1 VRAGVQDIRAIRLA
15 ANPAAAFGVLI
26 LLSLLLGLTMMRTP
40 PPESDALRYIDYAIN
55 IHDHG
60 VFSARREARPE
71 APAPENVHAPL
82 YPAWIAL
89 FIRLNPG
96 IRNALACARDQN
108 GMAAAC
114 PLDFKLLVAAQ
125 LVLAGVFSGAVWLLA
140 LRLSGSASIA
150 WTAAGFGLLAK
161 LPLQY
166 AHSVLTEAILLPLLA
181 LFLVSL
187 VIAYQERRA
196 RWMLAAGV
204 LIGLVA
210 LTRPAYAWLFF
221 AIGGVLAAGA
231 LVTRRRPLF
240 VAALAFALA
249 YGVTV
254 APWLARNKLHFDRIA
269 LTESYAGDILS
280 QRVAYN
286 RMGWDEFAVAWI
298 FWFPDF
304 GDHIAKNLFPRRTF
318 EKLKWNDG
326 TYYATVAPAL
336 YAQAVAATK
345 DPEAVLPYLLRTE
358 VLANPVKHAL
368 VTLALAWRA
377 VFVSKYWGIAG
388 LVCFCVVFVRS
399 LRTREYA
406 LLVASLPVW
415 FMVMFHAFV
424 SVSIPRYNL
433 ALIPLYAYALAV
445 CAQAAA
451 VRVAAR
457 WKARSGNRPA
467 AR

>member
-1 VRAGVQDIRAIRLA
+1 MV
-15 ANPAAAFGVLI
+15 
-26 LLSLLLGLTMMRTP
+26 SLLLGLTLVRTP
-40 PPESDALRYIDYAIN
+40 RPESDALRYINYAIN
-55 IHDHG
+55 LYDHG
-60 VFSARREARPE
+60 VFAMRREARPE
-71 APAPENVHAPL
+71 PPAPGNVHPPL
-82 YPAWIAL
+82 YPAWVAL
-89 FIRLNPG
+89 FMHLDPG
-96 IRNALACARDQN
+96 IRNALACARDQK

-125 LVLAGVFSGAVWLLA
+125 LVLAGIFFGAVWLLA
-140 LRLSGSASIA
+140 LRLSGSASLA
-150 WTAAGFGLLAK
+150 WTAAAFASLAK
-161 LPLQY
+161 SPLQY
-166 AHSVLTEAILLPLLA
+166 AHHVLTEAILLPLLA

-196 RWMLAAGV
+196 RWMIAAGV
-204 LIGLVA
+204 LIGLAA

-221 AIGGVLAAGA
+221 AIAGVLAAGA
-231 LVTRRRPLF
+231 LVTRRPPLL
-240 VAALAFALA
+240 VAVIAFALA

-269 LTESYAGDILS
+269 LTSSYAGDILS

-286 RMGWDEFAVAWI
+286 RMGWDEVAVAWL

-304 GDHIAKNLFPRRTF
+304 GDHLAERLFPRRTF
-318 EKLKWNDG
+318 EKLGWDEG
-326 TYYATVAPAL
+326 SYYATVGPAV

-345 DPEAVLPYLLRTE
+345 NPETVPSYLLRADI
-358 VLANPVKHAL
+358 LANPVKHML
-368 VTLALAWRA
+368 VTLPLAWRA

-388 LVCFCVVFVRS
+388 LICFCIVFVRS
-399 LRTREYA
+399 LRLREYA

-433 ALIPLYAYALAV
+433 ALIPLYAYALAS

-451 VRVAAR
+451 GYIAAR
-457 WKARSGNRPA
+457 WKARAENRTA
-467 AR
+467 AL